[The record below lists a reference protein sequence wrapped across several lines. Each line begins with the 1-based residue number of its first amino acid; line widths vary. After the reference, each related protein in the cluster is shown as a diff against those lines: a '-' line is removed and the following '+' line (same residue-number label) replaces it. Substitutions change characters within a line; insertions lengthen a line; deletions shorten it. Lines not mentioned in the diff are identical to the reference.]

1 MGTCNVQEVY
11 FSDVHPSLVKHTDKT
26 RGVPV
31 DLVFRDLAKWC
42 TGDGEFGDLFLS
54 RRKENVIQNS
64 IETQCIAQTL
74 YLV

>member
-1 MGTCNVQEVY
+1 MSTCNVQEVC
-11 FSDVHPSLVKHTDKT
+11 FSDASPLLAKHIDKT

-31 DLVFRDLAKWC
+31 DLVFRDRAKWC